1 MTRPAILDSI
11 LDATGGT
18 PMVRLSRIGR
28 DLPCELLGKCEFM
41 NPGGSVKDRIGVRML
56 LDAEAAGHIK
66 PGDTLIEP
74 TSGNTGIGLAMTAAV
89 RGYRVIITMPEKMS
103 QEKQVVLEAL
113 GAEIIRTPT
122 EAAWDSPE
130 SHIGVARR
138 LREIIPNAHILDQ
151 YGNPSNPIA
160 HEEGTGR
167 EIIDQCG
174 GKLDAVVMT
183 AGTGGTI
190 TGVARVI
197 KREVPGCQI
206 VGVDPEGSILAGPG
220 EIKTYKVEGIGYD
233 FIPDVLDRRL
243 VDRWIKSNDRDSF
256 VIARQLIRQEGLLV
270 GGSSGSAVWAAMQV
284 CRDLGPGKRV
294 VVILPD
300 SIRNYLTKFVDDRW
314 MRQQGFFKAD
324 WEVGTVAD
332 VMRTLGRRDVISL
345 DLNDRVSRATA
356 MFKEHGISQMPVL
369 DRNSAPPSGGAARSG
384 EAGPGPRAALAG
396 ILTESDLLHQ
406 LMTGRV
412 DKDTLVA
419 EVMER
424 KVSTVSMHAG
434 SGELPRIFERGEVA
448 IVVDEQ
454 RQVLG
459 ILTKMDLI
467 EMLASRKRP

>member
-1 MTRPAILDSI
+1 MSEQILDSI
-11 LDATGGT
+11 LDAVGHT
-18 PMVRLSRIGR
+18 PMVRLSRIAKGI
-28 DLPCELLGKCEFM
+28 PCEVLAKCEFM

-56 LDAEAAGHIK
+56 LDAERSGRIK

-74 TSGNTGIGLAMTAAV
+74 TSGNTGIGIAMAAAS

-130 SHIGVARR
+130 SHIGVAKR
-138 LREIIPNAHILDQ
+138 LKEVIPNAHILDQ
-151 YGNPSNPIA
+151 YGNPSNPAA

-197 KREVPGCQI
+197 KREVPGCKV

-220 EIKTYKVEGIGYD
+220 EIKSYKVEGIGYD

-256 VIARQLIRQEGLLV
+256 LMARQLIRQEGLLV
-270 GGSSGSAVWAAMQV
+270 GGSSGSAVWAALQV
-284 CRDLGPGKRV
+284 ARELGAGKRV
-294 VVILPD
+294 VVLLPD
-300 SIRNYLTKFVDDRW
+300 SIRNYLTKFADDRW
-314 MRQQGFFKAD
+314 MRQQGFVKGD

-332 VMRTLGRRDVISL
+332 VMRQLGRREVISL
-345 DLNDRVSRATA
+345 DLNDKLGRATA
-356 MFKEHGISQMPVL
+356 LFKEHGISQMPVL
-369 DRNSAPPSGGAARSG
+369 DDGK
-384 EAGPGPRAALAG
+384 LAG
-396 ILTESDLLHQ
+396 ILTESDVLHH
-406 LMTGRV
+406 LVSGRSN
-412 DKDTLVA
+412 KDTIVA

-424 KVSTVSMHAG
+424 KVSTVGVQAS

-448 IVVDEQ
+448 IVVDDQ
-454 RQVLG
+454 RTVLG

-467 EMLASRKRP
+467 EMLAARKTQMPT

>member
-1 MTRPAILDSI
+1 MSEQILDSI
-11 LDATGGT
+11 LEATGHT
-18 PMVRLSRIGR
+18 PMVRLARIGKG
-28 DLPCELLGKCEFM
+28 LPCELLGKCEFM

-56 LDAEAAGHIK
+56 LDAEREGRIK

-74 TSGNTGIGLAMTAAV
+74 TSGNTGIGIAMAAAV

-138 LREIIPNAHILDQ
+138 LKEVIPNAHILDQ
-151 YGNPSNPIA
+151 YSNPSNPAA

-174 GKLDAVVMT
+174 GKLDAIVMT

-190 TGVARVI
+190 TGVARAI
-197 KREVPGCQI
+197 KREVPGCKVI
-206 VGVDPEGSILAGPG
+206 GVDPEGSILAGPG
-220 EIKTYKVEGIGYD
+220 EIKSYKVEGIGYD

-256 VIARQLIRQEGLLV
+256 IVARQLIRQEGLFV
-270 GGSSGSAVWAAMQV
+270 GGSSGSAVWAALQI
-284 CRDLGPGKRV
+284 CRELTPGKRV

-300 SIRNYLTKFVDDRW
+300 SIRNYLTKFADDRW
-314 MRQQGFFKAD
+314 MRQQGFVKGD
-324 WEVGTVAD
+324 WEVGTVGD
-332 VMRTLGRRDVISL
+332 VVRALGRRDVISL
-345 DLNDRVSRATA
+345 DLNDRLGRATEL
-356 MFKEHGISQMPVL
+356 FKEHGISQMPVL
-369 DRNSAPPSGGAARSG
+369 DDGKLS
-384 EAGPGPRAALAG
+384 G
-396 ILTESDLLHQ
+396 ILTESDVLHH
-406 LMTGRV
+406 LVSGRST
-412 DKDTLVA
+412 KDTVVA

-424 KVSTVSMHAG
+424 RVSTVGLGAS

-448 IVVDEQ
+448 IVVDDS
-454 RQVLG
+454 RKVIG
-459 ILTKMDLI
+459 IITKMDLI
-467 EMLASRKRP
+467 EMLAARKNQMP

>member
-1 MTRPAILDSI
+1 MTARPGILDSI
-11 LDATGGT
+11 LDATGAT

-56 LDAEAAGHIK
+56 LDAEAQGRIK

-74 TSGNTGIGLAMTAAV
+74 TSGNTGIGLAMAAAV

-122 EAAWDSPE
+122 EAAWDSPD

-138 LREIIPNAHILDQ
+138 LREVIPNAHILDQ
-151 YGNPSNPIA
+151 YSNPSNPAA
-160 HEEGTGR
+160 HEHGTGR

-190 TGVARVI
+190 TGVATAI
-197 KREVPGCQI
+197 KRELPGCQV

-256 VIARQLIRQEGLLV
+256 LVGRQLIRQEGLLV

-284 CRDLGPGKRV
+284 CRDLGAGKRV

-300 SIRNYLTKFVDDRW
+300 SIRNYLSKFVDDRW

-332 VMRTLGRRDVISL
+332 VMRTLGRREVISL
-345 DLNDRVSRATA
+345 DLNDQVSRATA
-356 MFKEHGISQMPVL
+356 LFKEHGISQMPVL
-369 DRNSAPPSGGAARSG
+369 DRGT
-384 EAGPGPRAALAG
+384 LAG

-406 LMTGRV
+406 LMTGHV
-412 DKDTLVA
+412 GKDTIVA

-424 KVSTVSMHAG
+424 KVSTVALHAS

-448 IVVDEQ
+448 IVVDDQ
-454 RQVLG
+454 RRLLG

-467 EMLASRKRP
+467 EMLAQRKRPATLA

>member
-1 MTRPAILDSI
+1 MILDSI
-11 LDATGGT
+11 LDTTGKT

-56 LDAEAAGHIK
+56 LDAEAAGRIK

-74 TSGNTGIGLAMTAAV
+74 TSGNTGIGLAMAAAV

-151 YGNPSNPIA
+151 YSNPSNPLA

-167 EIIDQCG
+167 EIIDQCE

-190 TGVARVI
+190 TGVARAI
-197 KREVPGCQI
+197 RREVPGCKI

-256 VIARQLIRQEGLLV
+256 LVARQLIRQEGLLV

-300 SIRNYLTKFVDDRW
+300 AIRNYLTKFVDDRW

-324 WEVGTVAD
+324 WEVGTVGD
-332 VMRTLGRRDVISL
+332 VMRAIGRRDVISL
-345 DLNDRVSRATA
+345 DGSDRVQRATDL
-356 MFKEHGISQMPVL
+356 FKQHGISQMPVI
-369 DRNSAPPSGGAARSG
+369 DNGK
-384 EAGPGPRAALAG
+384 LAG

-406 LMTGRV
+406 LMSGRA

-454 RQVLG
+454 RSVLG

-467 EMLASRKRP
+467 EMLATRKAKVP

>member
-1 MTRPAILDSI
+1 MTARPGILDSI
-11 LDATGGT
+11 LDATGAT

-56 LDAEAAGHIK
+56 LDAEAQGRIK

-74 TSGNTGIGLAMTAAV
+74 TSGNTGIGLAMAAAV

-122 EAAWDSPE
+122 EAAWDSPD

-138 LREIIPNAHILDQ
+138 LREVIPNAHILDQ
-151 YGNPSNPIA
+151 YSNPSNPQA
-160 HEEGTGR
+160 HEHGTGR

-190 TGVARVI
+190 TGVATAI
-197 KREVPGCQI
+197 KRELPGCQI

-256 VIARQLIRQEGLLV
+256 LVGRQLIRQEGLLV

-284 CRDLGPGKRV
+284 CRDLGAGKRV

-332 VMRTLGRRDVISL
+332 VMRTIGRREVISL
-345 DLNDRVSRATA
+345 DLNDQVSRATA
-356 MFKEHGISQMPVL
+356 LFKEHGISQMPVL
-369 DRNSAPPSGGAARSG
+369 DRGT
-384 EAGPGPRAALAG
+384 LAG

-406 LMTGRV
+406 LMTGHV
-412 DKDTLVA
+412 GKDTIVA

-424 KVSTVSMHAG
+424 KVSTVALHAS

-448 IVVDEQ
+448 IVVDDQ
-454 RQVLG
+454 RCLLG

-467 EMLASRKRP
+467 EMLAQRKRPATLA

>member
-1 MTRPAILDSI
+1 MSEQILDSI
-11 LDATGGT
+11 LEATGHT
-18 PMVRLSRIGR
+18 PMVRLSRIGKG
-28 DLPCELLGKCEFM
+28 LPGELLGKCEFM

-56 LDAEAAGHIK
+56 LDAEREGRIK

-74 TSGNTGIGLAMTAAV
+74 TSGNTGIGIAMAAAA

-138 LREIIPNAHILDQ
+138 LKEVIPNAHILDQ
-151 YGNPSNPIA
+151 YSNPSNPAA
-160 HEEGTGR
+160 HEDGTGR

-174 GKLDAVVMT
+174 GKVDAVVMT

-190 TGVARVI
+190 TGIAKVV
-197 KREVPGCQI
+197 KREVPGCKI
-206 VGVDPEGSILAGPG
+206 IGVDPEGSILAGPG
-220 EIKTYKVEGIGYD
+220 EIKSYKVEGIGYD

-256 VIARQLIRQEGLLV
+256 IVARQLIRQEGLLV
-270 GGSSGSAVWAAMQV
+270 GGSSGAAVWAAMRV
-284 CRDLGPGKRV
+284 CREMPGKRV

-314 MRQQGFFKAD
+314 MRQQGFVKGD

-332 VMRTLGRRDVISL
+332 VMRALGRREVISL
-345 DLNDRVSRATA
+345 DLNDRLGRATEL
-356 MFKEHGISQMPVL
+356 FKEHGISQMPVL
-369 DRNSAPPSGGAARSG
+369 DDGKLSG
-384 EAGPGPRAALAG
+384 
-396 ILTESDLLHQ
+396 IVTESDVLHH
-406 LMTGRV
+406 LVSGRGT
-412 DKDTLVA
+412 KDTVVA

-424 KVSTVSMHAG
+424 RVSTVGLGAS
-434 SGELPRIFERGEVA
+434 SSELPRIFERGEVA
-448 IVVDEQ
+448 IVVDDA
-454 RQVLG
+454 RKVIG
-459 ILTKMDLI
+459 IITKLDLI
-467 EMLASRKRP
+467 EMLAARKNQRP